1 MVPPLSVSLCLAPC
15 GLVPHK
21 SGFSPKWIYWEI
33 PLPPRA
39 NFVRGFLFFF
49 CDQRFFFRYYYC
61 LFGLGCLFVYLF
73 SFIVCLSDFDSFFF
87 MFVFLLSFII
97 CFSVG
102 FIFCSIFFCVFSF
115 FSFHPL
121 FSVVIIFYSAIKL
134 KTRGVAADLRRIL
147 QPFAKDEIFLFYGQV
162 YEKLVF
168 EILPR

>member
-49 CDQRFFFRYYYC
+49 CDQRFFFRYLYC

-73 SFIVCLSDFDSFFF
+73 SFIVCLSCFDSFFF
-87 MFVFLLSFII
+87 AYLFVLFLFFII

-102 FIFCSIFFCVFSF
+102 LLLLLFFMFSF

>member
-49 CDQRFFFRYYYC
+49 CDQRFFFVIIIVCLVWVVC
-61 LFGLGCLFVYLF
+61 LFISFLLSFVYLVL
-73 SFIVCLSDFDSFFF
+73 IHSFFAYL
-87 MFVFLLSFII
+87 FVLFPFFII

-102 FIFCSIFFCVFSF
+102 LLLLLFFMFSF

>member
-1 MVPPLSVSLCLAPC
+1 MRP
-15 GLVPHK
+15 
-21 SGFSPKWIYWEI
+21 EI
-33 PLPPRA
+33 
-39 NFVRGFLFFF
+39 FFF
-49 CDQRFFFRYYYC
+49 
-61 LFGLGCLFVYLF
+61 VI
-73 SFIVCLSDFDSFFF
+73 FIVCLVWVVCLFIS
-87 MFVFLLSFII
+87 FLLSFVYLVLIHSFFAYQFVLFLFFII

-102 FIFCSIFFCVFSF
+102 LLLLLFFMFSF